1 MLVTNGDL
9 HILDVLLRHI
19 CHYVVLKSGRW
30 MSLSLRSRGCC
41 TVVWQ
46 RLQHTEWLSVFVFVS
61 ITSTVLGLR
70 GSHSICACFRLLL
83 ALSVLP
89 HGTSH

>member
-19 CHYVVLKSGRW
+19 RHNVVLEAGRW
-30 MSLSLRSRGCC
+30 LSLPLRSRRSC

-46 RLQHTEWLSVFVFVS
+46 RLLHTAWLPILVFVS

-70 GSHSICACFRLLL
+70 GSHSICARFRLLL
-83 ALSVLP
+83 ALGVLP
-89 HGTSH
+89 LGTSH